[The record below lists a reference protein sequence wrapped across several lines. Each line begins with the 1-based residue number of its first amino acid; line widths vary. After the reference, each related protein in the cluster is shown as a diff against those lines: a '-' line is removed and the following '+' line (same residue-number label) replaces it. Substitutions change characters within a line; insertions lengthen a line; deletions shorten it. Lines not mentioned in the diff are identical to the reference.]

1 MSDKQKVLLIGIDG
15 ATFDLIAPWVKE
27 GYLPNIGNMM
37 EKGTSD
43 KLQSTPL
50 SNSAQ
55 AWSSFITGKNPGKH
69 GIFDFYEPCG
79 DSYGVRFINASY
91 RKGKSLWKLLSEAGR
106 KVGVINVPITY
117 PPEEVNGFIIPGL
130 DSPGMGADFAYPP
143 GLMEELNDHVGQ
155 YILEPG
161 IWGNIRQGKPDLA
174 LQNLLKMVE
183 TRTDSAKYLMT
194 HKEWDLFVVVYTAS
208 DKVQHH
214 FWKYIDTDRPESK
227 VKTTYC
233 DAILQVYME
242 IDRGIGE
249 MINHAGDA
257 SVIVMSDH
265 GAGPSTRK
273 TMYINRWL
281 SAEGFLTFKDSHNPI
296 GGFGH
301 FKYALVDGMNNWL
314 KKMLPRSIKESML
327 RLFPRVRDKVESML
341 FLPGIDWGR
350 TAAYSRENHPA
361 IYINTRGREIE
372 GTISSG
378 EEYKKIRSQIIE
390 RLKSLRCPETGVPI
404 AGRIF
409 TREELFN
416 GPETMRAPDIIFQWN
431 KHQYVHRPSGR
442 GNNKDFLETLK
453 DDDLLKSENYN
464 RPSGIHRDYGI
475 FIGSGKNLG
484 KKRTVENINIYDIT
498 PTILYLL
505 GIPVPEDMDG
515 RVIEDAINDDY
526 LKQNPLKRTSSSGT
540 EGQTQHVFD
549 SDEAKIIEDRLK
561 GMGYID

>member
-1 MSDKQKVLLIGIDG
+1 MSDKQKVLVIGIDG
-15 ATFDLIAPWVKE
+15 ATFDLIGPWIRE
-27 GYLPNIGNMM
+27 GHLPNLGRMM
-37 EKGTSD
+37 KKGTSGE
-43 KLQSTPL
+43 LQSTPL

-69 GIFDFYEPCG
+69 GIYDFYEPRS

-106 KVGVINVPITY
+106 KAGVINVPITY
-117 PPEEVNGFIIPGL
+117 PPETVNGFIIPGL
-130 DSPGMGADFAYPP
+130 DSPGMGPDFVYPP
-143 GLMEELNDHVGQ
+143 GLMEELTEHVGQ

-174 LQNLLKMVE
+174 LQNLLKMVKA
-183 TRTDSAKYLMT
+183 RTAAATYLMT
-194 HKEWDLFVVVYTAS
+194 HKEWDLFMVVYTAS

-214 FWKYIDTDRPESK
+214 FWKYIDPDRPESK
-227 VKTTYC
+227 VKTAYS
-233 DAILQVYME
+233 DAIFQVYVE

-249 MINHAGDA
+249 MIKQAGDA

-281 SAEGFLTFKDSHNPI
+281 SAEGFLTFKDVHKSA

-301 FKYALVDGMNNWL
+301 FKYLLVDRTNNWL
-314 KKMLPRSIKESML
+314 KKMLPRGVKERLL
-327 RLFPRVRDKVESML
+327 RLFPRLRDRVESML
-341 FLPGIDWGR
+341 FLPGIEWKK

-361 IYINTRGREIE
+361 IYINTNGREID
-372 GTISSG
+372 GTVSPG
-378 EEYKKIRSQIIE
+378 EDYNKVRNRIIE
-390 RLKSLRCPETGVPI
+390 RLKALRCPDTGEPI
-404 AGRIF
+404 AGRIY

-416 GPETMRAPDIIFQWN
+416 GPDSMRAPDIIFEWN
-431 KHQYVHRPSGR
+431 KYQYVHRPSGR
-442 GNNKDFLETLK
+442 GNNKDFLEILK

-475 FIGSGKNLG
+475 FAGSGKNLG
-484 KKRTVENINIYDIT
+484 KTRTVENINIYDIA

-505 GIPVPEDMDG
+505 GVPVPEDMDG
-515 RVIEDAINDDY
+515 RIIEDAIDDDY
-526 LKQNPLKRTSSSGT
+526 LKQNSLEKISSSVSD
-540 EGQTQHVFD
+540 GQYQHVFD
-549 SDEAKIIEDRLK
+549 ADEAKVIEDRLK
-561 GMGYID
+561 GLGYID